1 MGAPTKSA
9 PQRWSVVVT
18 VALAA
23 LAASCAQRDADVTA
37 SGTDRVAGAQQALAA
52 MPDVDVVAV
61 DTTRELVTIRRRG
74 SGELSV
80 IDLKTQQPLQSL
92 QPAAAVAAATAPAVS
107 EPAAPRTASAA
118 ASETAADA
126 DSAVAATGSE
136 SAEPTLV
143 NPAIQR
149 DPSGRVARIE
159 GPGFSLQRVGSGS
172 ALRTRTGDPIRLAS
186 RADSAVSDGKG
197 DLNARRRLNAVVC
210 GAGDRIEINGAEIQS
225 TAAGVVASQGC
236 ELTLSNSRVLAGG
249 WGLVVNPGARVRLDN
264 SVIEGRTGALDL
276 YPGANLA
283 AWASTF
289 RGAIG
294 RPLTIPDF
302 RDLGGNTFEAMP

>member
-1 MGAPTKSA
+1 MGTLTKSA
-9 PQRWSVVVT
+9 PQRWRVIVT
-18 VALAA
+18 VVLAA

-37 SGTDRVAGAQQALAA
+37 SGTDRVAGAQRALAA
-52 MPDVDVVAV
+52 MPDVEVVAV

-92 QPAAAVAAATAPAVS
+92 QPAAAVAAAAAPAVS
-107 EPAAPRTASAA
+107 EPAA
-118 ASETAADA
+118 ASEPVADA
-126 DSAVAATGSE
+126 DAAVAATDSAA
-136 SAEPTLV
+136 AEPTLV

-172 ALRTRTGDPIRLAS
+172 APRTRTGDAIRLAS
-186 RADSAVSDGKG
+186 RADSTASEGKG
-197 DLNARRRLNAVVC
+197 DLNVRRRLDAVVC
-210 GAGDRIEINGAEIQS
+210 GAGERIEINGAEIQS

-302 RDLGGNTFEAMP
+302 RDLGGNTFEATP